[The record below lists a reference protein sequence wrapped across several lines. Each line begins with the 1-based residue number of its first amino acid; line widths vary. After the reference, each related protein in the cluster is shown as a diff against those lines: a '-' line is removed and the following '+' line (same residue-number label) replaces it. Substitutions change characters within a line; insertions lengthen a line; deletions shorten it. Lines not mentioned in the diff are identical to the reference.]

1 MRSLLVA
8 LMLTASLAHAQD
20 TISELRAEIARREA
34 AIAVMQA
41 EGKPTGRVEMTLFRL
56 KQALARKLLDEE
68 MLNASS
74 R

>member
-1 MRSLLVA
+1 
-8 LMLTASLAHAQD
+8 MLTASLAHAQD

>member
-1 MRSLLVA
+1 MRSLIVA